1 MTTPNPAARRAERDP
16 LDEMV
21 MKKPARIL
29 QPGMKLVIEPGI
41 YMRPAKGV
49 PKEFWNIGIPN
60 EDDALVTAKGCKLLI
75 GGVAGKG
82 G

>member
-1 MTTPNPAARRAERDP
+1 
-16 LDEMV
+16 

-49 PKEFWNIGIPN
+49 REGFWNIGIAN
-60 EDDALVTAKGCKLLI
+60 KDDALVTDKGCKLLT